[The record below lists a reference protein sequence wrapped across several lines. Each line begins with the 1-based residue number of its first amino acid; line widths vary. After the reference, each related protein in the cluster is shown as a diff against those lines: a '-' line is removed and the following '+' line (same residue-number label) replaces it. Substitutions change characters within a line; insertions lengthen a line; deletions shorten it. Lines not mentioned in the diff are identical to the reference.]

1 MKMSTVYFN
10 WQVRAGKREYTVDYK
25 KGFQLGLLLPPLPP
39 TPPCMIGVTKQFP
52 GQLGGR

>member
-25 KGFQLGLLLPPLPP
+25 KEIQLGLLLPPLPP
-39 TPPCMIGVTKQFP
+39 TPPWKGVTKQFP